1 MWRMTP
7 QSPMP
12 TLTDIMQFVTT
23 SGRLRR
29 RRPLY
34 CGRWEAAQLAP
45 VILTVLIAG
54 LAFATPRQIA
64 VSRLLPAA
72 PALAAAMWPVLP
84 TILLGAFCLL
94 VMISLSFLYTDL
106 GTQYTS
112 AAIVAVTLAAAYASH
127 VRLQREEILFH
138 VRLVADAAQKVLLRP
153 LPRRIENVEIES
165 LYLAA
170 QEQARIGGDFYEA
183 AGTPYGVRLLI
194 GDVRGKGLSAV
205 GAASAVISC
214 FREAAYDEPDLRSI
228 VHRLETSIAR
238 HNAAYPGQDLP
249 ERFAT
254 AIIAEIAHDGGRVRL
269 LNCGHPPPLLAHHGK
284 IRVLEPTIS
293 SPPLN
298 LSALIG
304 DRYCVDTIPF
314 APGDQLLLYT
324 DGVSETR
331 DRAGEFFPLPDW
343 MRRQGTEPPRELLDR
358 LHWDLLHYSGGRL
371 NDDIAA
377 LSVRCRNPR
386 DHGCVGRL

>member
-1 MWRMTP
+1 M
-7 QSPMP
+7 
-12 TLTDIMQFVTT
+12 
-23 SGRLRR
+23 
-29 RRPLY
+29 
-34 CGRWEAAQLAP
+34 
-45 VILTVLIAG
+45 
-54 LAFATPRQIA
+54 
-64 VSRLLPAA
+64 
-72 PALAAAMWPVLP
+72 
-84 TILLGAFCLL
+84 
-94 VMISLSFLYTDL
+94 
-106 GTQYTS
+106 
-112 AAIVAVTLAAAYASH
+112 
-127 VRLQREEILFH
+127 
-138 VRLVADAAQKVLLRP
+138 
-153 LPRRIENVEIES
+153 
-165 LYLAA
+165 
-170 QEQARIGGDFYEA
+170 
-183 AGTPYGVRLLI
+183 
-194 GDVRGKGLSAV
+194 
-205 GAASAVISC
+205 ISC

-331 DRAGEFFPLPDW
+331 DRA
-343 MRRQGTEPPRELLDR
+343 
-358 LHWDLLHYSGGRL
+358 
-371 NDDIAA
+371 A
-377 LSVRCRNPR
+377 
-386 DHGCVGRL
+386 